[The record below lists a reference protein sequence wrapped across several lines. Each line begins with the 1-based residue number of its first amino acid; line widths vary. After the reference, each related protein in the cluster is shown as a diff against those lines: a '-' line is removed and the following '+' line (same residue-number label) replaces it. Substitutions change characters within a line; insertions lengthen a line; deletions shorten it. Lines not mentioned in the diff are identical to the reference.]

1 MKKTLSIPNI
11 ESIIEACLFA
21 SGDALHIEKLSEI
34 TELEV
39 NELRS

>member
-21 SGDALHIEKLSEI
+21 SGDALHIDKLSEI

-39 NELRS
+39 EE